1 MNIFCTGNIKKK
13 KLFHILRGVIDA
25 AIDFKY
31 TLYFDEK
38 INFNL
43 ADKSFKK
50 EYSSLYN
57 NQFIDFDHAL
67 IDLVIC
73 IGGDGSLISIIRR
86 MGENQ
91 VPVLGIHIGN
101 LGFLNQANVN
111 NYEAILNDV
120 FSSIDFE
127 YSSYNLINAYVDNTN
142 NETENFNLIALNDIV
157 IKHSDLL
164 RLITMDISIDKEYLN
179 RYASD
184 GMIFSTPLGST
195 AYSLSAGGPIVL
207 HEINS
212 IIITPISAHSLSAR
226 PIIID
231 GDKEVKITFPIHN
244 NRINIVSDGQVQ
256 MDINSNSIVMIKK
269 SNIVAKLI
277 KTDTME
283 SYYSKLK
290 SKIGWFGSNHK

>member
-13 KLFHILRGVIDA
+13 DFFHILKGVIDTSV
-25 AIDFKY
+25 DFKHNI
-31 TLYFDEK
+31 YFDEK
-38 INFNL
+38 INFKI
-43 ADKSFKK
+43 ADESFK
-50 EYSSLYN
+50 EGYYDLYN
-57 NQFIDFDHAL
+57 NQTIEFDHNL
-67 IDLVIC
+67 IELVIC

-86 MGENQ
+86 MEENQ
-91 VPVLGIHIGN
+91 IPVLGIHIGN
-101 LGFLNQANVN
+101 LGFLNQANIN
-111 NYEAILNDV
+111 NYQEIINEV
-120 FSSIDFE
+120 FSSANFKL
-127 YSSYNLINAYVDNTN
+127 SSYNLINAYVDNAN
-142 NETENFNLIALNDIV
+142 NETEDFSLIALNDIV

-164 RLITMDISIDKEYLN
+164 RLITMDISIDREYLN

-231 GDKEVKITFPIHN
+231 GDKEVKVTFPKHN

-256 MDINSNSIVMIKK
+256 KDINSDSVVIIKK
-269 SNIVAKLI
+269 SKIVAKLI
-277 KTDTME
+277 RTDAME

>member
-13 KLFHILRGVIDA
+13 DFFHILKGVIDTSV
-25 AIDFKY
+25 DFKHNI
-31 TLYFDEK
+31 YFDEK
-38 INFNL
+38 INFKI
-43 ADKSFKK
+43 ADESFK
-50 EYSSLYN
+50 EGYYDLYN
-57 NQFIDFDHAL
+57 NQTIEFDHNL
-67 IDLVIC
+67 IELVIC

-86 MGENQ
+86 MKENQ
-91 VPVLGIHIGN
+91 IPVLGIHIGN
-101 LGFLNQANVN
+101 LGFLNQANIN
-111 NYEAILNDV
+111 NYQEIINEV
-120 FSSIDFE
+120 FSSANFKL
-127 YSSYNLINAYVDNTN
+127 SSYNLINAYVDNAN
-142 NETENFNLIALNDIV
+142 NETEDFSLIALNDIV

-164 RLITMDISIDKEYLN
+164 RLITMDISIDREYLN

-231 GDKEVKITFPIHN
+231 GDKEVKVTFPKHN

-256 MDINSNSIVMIKK
+256 KDIN
-269 SNIVAKLI
+269 
-277 KTDTME
+277 
-283 SYYSKLK
+283 
-290 SKIGWFGSNHK
+290 

>member
-13 KLFHILRGVIDA
+13 NFFHILKGVIDTA
-25 AIDFKY
+25 VDFKHNI
-31 TLYFDEK
+31 YFDKK
-38 INFNL
+38 INFNIS
-43 ADKSFKK
+43 DESFKK
-50 EYSSLYN
+50 EYFNLCNKHVIEFNYN
-57 NQFIDFDHAL
+57 L
-67 IDLVIC
+67 IELVIC

-86 MGENQ
+86 MKENQ

-101 LGFLNQANVN
+101 LGFLNQANIN
-111 NYEAILNDV
+111 NYQEIMNEV
-120 FSSIDFE
+120 FSSVKFKF
-127 YSSYNLINAYVDNTN
+127 SSYNLINAYVDNAN
-142 NETENFNLIALNDIV
+142 NETEDFKLIALNDIV

-164 RLITMDISIDKEYLN
+164 RLITMDISIDTEYLN

-244 NRINIVSDGQVQ
+244 DRINIVSDGQVQ
-256 MDINSNSIVMIKK
+256 MHINSNSIVNIKK
-269 SNIVAKLI
+269 SNIIAKLI
-277 KTDTME
+277 KTDSME